1 MLNVM
6 ASNVGWFIR
15 AAMGLSILFA
25 IYMLSGIDWSLAWYT
40 ASSLSPLLLLTAF
53 TATAASY
60 IGLAGYDVVA
70 IRNLS
75 GIPVSAGRAAIY
87 GATAYGISNFLGF
100 PWLVGG
106 IVRQT
111 LYDLPARQMGA
122 LATLVT
128 SGWVAFWLVV
138 ALTCGLGMVVTGTGF
153 GAVAEG
159 ISRIFG
165 AAIIGLAAVAFAA
178 LGDGR
183 HFCIRRQEVQLL
195 SRRLTSWQM
204 GCALIDLAASAV
216 VLYVLLPSDLH
227 GSYLSFL
234 ALFCMAVGF
243 GIVSHM
249 PAGIGSF
256 ELVIAL
262 GLHAV
267 GRPDVGVS
275 LLMYRMMRTVMPF
288 IVACGAFIVMRHGP
302 ATRIV
307 AE

>member
-1 MLNVM
+1 MLKAMSANLR
-6 ASNVGWFIR
+6 WFIR
-15 AAMGLSILFA
+15 AAMGLSVIFA
-25 IYMLSGIDWSLAWYT
+25 ITMLSGLDWSLAWHT
-40 ASSLSPLLLLTAF
+40 VTNLSPGVLVTALI
-53 TATAASY
+53 ATAASY

-70 IRNLS
+70 VRNLS
-75 GIPVSAGRAAIY
+75 GIPVSAGRAAIF

-100 PWLVGG
+100 PWLVGR
-106 IVRQT
+106 IVRQR
-111 LYDLPARQMGA
+111 LYNLPARQMGA
-122 LATLVT
+122 LATVVT

-138 ALTCGLGMVVTGTGF
+138 ALTCGLGMVVIDTGF
-153 GAVAEG
+153 GAVPEG
-159 ISRIFG
+159 TGRIVG
-165 AAIIGLAAVAFAA
+165 AAIIGLAAAAFAA

-183 HFCIRRQEVQLL
+183 RFRIRGQEVQLL
-195 SRRLTSWQM
+195 SRRLTGWQM
-204 GCALIDLAASAV
+204 GCAMIDLSASAL
-216 VLYVLLPSDLH
+216 VLYVFLPSDLH
-227 GSYLSFL
+227 GPYLFFL

-243 GIVSHM
+243 GILSHM

-288 IVACGAFIVMRHGP
+288 IVACGVMAMMRHAP
-302 ATRIV
+302 AAPVV